1 VLRTSA
7 AQLEGFL
14 SIEDK
19 TDPQIGLAVTRNA
32 VRKELMSYSALRR
45 FVALFNERMKP

>member
-1 VLRTSA
+1 
-7 AQLEGFL
+7 L

-19 TDPQIGLAVTRNA
+19 TDPQIGLAVDWERSA
-32 VRKELMSYSALRR
+32 KGILSYSVLRR